1 MFAATLATILQ
12 ESVLTGKG
20 VGRGGDGVIRA
31 DK

>member
-1 MFAATLATILQ
+1 MFAAMLAAVLQ
-12 ESVLTGKG
+12 ESALTAKG